1 MQDVEQTYQVKLD
14 SFTGPLD
21 LLLHLIKKNEIN
33 IYDIPIALITR
44 QYLEYISFLKD
55 LNLSFAGEFLV
66 MATTLIQIKSR
77 LLLPKEEDSSPLEEQ
92 DTRSELVRLL
102 VEYQQFKD
110 VAGRLSEQE
119 RMWRDFYQR
128 EPLQGTKGPVQDV
141 LLEDVGLFDLLD
153 VLQDV
158 LSRTESQAIFE
169 ITPETLTVQ
178 DRINAILEWLEI
190 DSNMMFSAL
199 FEGDVTK
206 GMIIV
211 TFMAV
216 LELVRMKLVLIY
228 QADLFGPI
236 RITRAFLAGSGSEVH
251 AFGAPHNGSGND
263 NSANN
268 GGVHGR
274 ESS

>member
-77 LLLPKEEDSSPLEEQ
+77 LLLPKEEDSSPLEEE
-92 DTRSELVRLL
+92 DPRSELVRLL

-110 VAGRLSEQE
+110 AAGRLFDQE

-128 EPLQGTKGPVQDV
+128 EPLEGAKPAVQDV

-158 LSRTESQAIFE
+158 LRRTESQAIFE
-169 ITPETLTVQ
+169 ITPETITVQ
-178 DRINAILEWLEI
+178 DRINAILERLEM
-190 DSNMMFSAL
+190 DSNMTFSA
-199 FEGDVTK
+199 FFDGAVSK
-206 GMIIV
+206 SMIIV

-216 LELVRMKLVLIY
+216 LELVRMRLVRIY

-236 RITRAFLAGSGSEVH
+236 RITRAFLAGSGSE
-251 AFGAPHNGSGND
+251 NN
-263 NSANN
+263 NSAHN
-268 GGVHGR
+268 GGVNGHGN
-274 ESS
+274 S